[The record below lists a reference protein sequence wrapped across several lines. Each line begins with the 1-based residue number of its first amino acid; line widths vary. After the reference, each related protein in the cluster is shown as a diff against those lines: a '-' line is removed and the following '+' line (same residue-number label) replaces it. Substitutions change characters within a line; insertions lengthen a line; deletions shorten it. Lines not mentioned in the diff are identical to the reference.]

1 MITNIRSTPKPSQNG
16 TNFQALLPTIG
27 DVETF
32 KDRLKPCPLPGG
44 GAQYSCAFI
53 TSTFIFQTYHL
64 SHK

>member
-44 GAQYSCAFI
+44 GHN
-53 TSTFIFQTYHL
+53 TVVHL
-64 SHK
+64 LHQHLYFRLII